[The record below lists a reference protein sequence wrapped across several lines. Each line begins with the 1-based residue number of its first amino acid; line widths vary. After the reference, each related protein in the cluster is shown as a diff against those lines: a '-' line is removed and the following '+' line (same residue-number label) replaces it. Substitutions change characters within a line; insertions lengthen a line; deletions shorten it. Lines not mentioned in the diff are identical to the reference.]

1 MSTIRGTLTYHD
13 GDDNEN
19 VKKAIDWISK
29 TTTLHVHHAFLYI
42 SLPSLHHYDVIIPN
56 FAFYGEPKQPTP
68 KFAFSF
74 WTWILVG
81 TNSAQ
86 KEFACIWQSKWSWS
100 NRYRTERTQ
109 IHLFLSDVFVA
120 VAVAVVASSTPHYQV
135 KSRKQLIYIFY
146 KYQYTEIERPEL
158 HWWIYILWISN
169 PASPFSESTD
179 SPDQKSGCGLHFA
192 KGTHP
197 Y

>member
-42 SLPSLHHYDVIIPN
+42 FLPSLCHYDVIIPN
-56 FAFYGEPKQPTP
+56 FAFYGGPKQPTP

-74 WTWILVG
+74 WTWIWLVRILLKKSSLAFDKVNEVG
-81 TNSAQ
+81 VVGIELKEHKFTYFKRRFRGRRCRGIFNSLLSSLKQ
-86 KEFACIWQSKWSWS
+86 KTAHIYFINTSIQKLKGLSCIGGSIFFVF
-100 NRYRTERTQ
+100 Q
-109 IHLFLSDVFVA
+109 IKPFLF
-120 VAVAVVASSTPHYQV
+120 Q
-135 KSRKQLIYIFY
+135 KR
-146 KYQYTEIERPEL
+146 
-158 HWWIYILWISN
+158 
-169 PASPFSESTD
+169 TD
-179 SPDQKSGCGLHFA
+179 SAAQKSGCGLHFA

-197 Y
+197 